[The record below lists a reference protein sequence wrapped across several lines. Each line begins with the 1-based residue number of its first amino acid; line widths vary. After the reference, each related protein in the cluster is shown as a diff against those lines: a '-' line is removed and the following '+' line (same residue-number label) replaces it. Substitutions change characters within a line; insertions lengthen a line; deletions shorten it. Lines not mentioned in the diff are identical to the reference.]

1 METCDKCVFRAF
13 WVILVSA
20 SLLPISPAL
29 AQTNPQSTQ
38 SRPRKQQSADP
49 DELARK
55 AESARTAGRTKEA
68 LNLYQ
73 EVLRARPTWSEGWWY
88 VGMIHYDSDQFA
100 EAILALKK
108 VVQFDPNLG
117 PGWAFL
123 GLCEF
128 STAKYSDALVHL
140 DRASTLG
147 FGDAATARVGNYHR
161 ALILNM
167 NGKFRDATEVLSSQ
181 FRQEKL
187 TPQIAI
193 AMGLALLRMPI
204 LPAQLDVTK
213 KELVFAAGQASVEL
227 KHRRFEEALQL
238 LTAIEKEHP
247 DVPYVHYSAAEA
259 LFGLRRWDEAESQL
273 RSELQLSPK
282 SSDSYVLLARI
293 KLKQNSLDDALQ
305 AAKQAESIKP
315 DDPQVHYV
323 LSECFAAKG
332 LAMDGDAELAIAK
345 KLGWQPNA
353 DETVALSGGTSQPG
367 ITTQPQEIERLH
379 QKAMAARESGD
390 AEGAIAAYREALQI
404 QPDWIEGLLNLSTL
418 YYTKGQTA
426 DALNFA
432 GRLAKLQP
440 NVGATWALIGLCEF
454 QMGDYEN
461 ALVHLKRGRDIGFPP
476 GSGGAISEANYHIG
490 VLLNLKGDFGAA
502 HDILA
507 QEVKGDTERADDAKY
522 ALGINLLRLRLLPSQ
537 VEKADQPMV
546 QTAGSIAMDLS
557 KSDYGPAT
565 VKFDELLKAYPGRG
579 YIHDAYGWTLM
590 SISRYD
596 AAAEQYRQETRLSPK
611 SSEAYLGLATAAL
624 KIHNYVE
631 ARDASKKAVELAP
644 DSAMAHGQYGRA
656 LVELSNVDGGIKE
669 LEKAVQLAVAIPEL
683 HFSLSRAYAKANR
696 PKDAERERQV
706 FLRLNQQQQSK

>member
-1 METCDKCVFRAF
+1 METCDKSVFRAF
-13 WVILVSA
+13 CVILVSA

-29 AQTNPQSTQ
+29 AQTSPRPTQSKPRKPQS
-38 SRPRKQQSADP
+38 ANL

-55 AESARTAGRTKEA
+55 AESARTAGRSKEA

-100 EAILALKK
+100 EAIPALKK
-108 VVQFDPNLG
+108 VVQLDPKLG

-128 STAKYSDALVHL
+128 STAKYSEALIHL

-181 FRQEKL
+181 FGQEKL

-227 KHRRFEEALQL
+227 KHCRFEEALQL

-259 LFGLRRWDEAESQL
+259 LFGLSRWSESESQL

-282 SSDSYVLLARI
+282 SSDSYALLARI
-293 KLKQNSLDDALQ
+293 NLKQNSLDDALQ

-315 DDPQVHYV
+315 DDPQVHYA
-323 LSECFAAKG
+323 LSEYFAAKG
-332 LAMDGDAELAIAK
+332 SAKDADAELAMAK
-345 KLGWQPNA
+345 KFGWQPNV
-353 DETVALSGGTSQPG
+353 DEMAALPAGESQPG
-367 ITTQPQEIERLH
+367 TTQPQEIEQLH
-379 QKAMAARESGD
+379 RKAMAARESGD
-390 AEGAIAAYREALQI
+390 TEGAIAAYREALQV
-404 QPDWIEGLLNLSTL
+404 QPDWIEGLLNISTL
-418 YYTKGQTA
+418 YYLKGQTA
-426 DALNFA
+426 NALNFA

-454 QMGDYEN
+454 QAGDYEN

-490 VLLNLKGDFGAA
+490 ILLNLKGDFGAA

-507 QEVKGDTERADDAKY
+507 QEVKGGTNRADDAKY

-537 VEKADQPMV
+537 VEGADKPMV

-565 VKFDELLKAYPGRG
+565 AKFDELLKTYPGRG

-596 AAAEQYRQETRLSPK
+596 AAADQYRQETRLSPK

-624 KIHNYVE
+624 KIHNYTE

-656 LVELSNVDGGIKE
+656 LVELSNVDDGIKE
-669 LEKAVQLAVAIPEL
+669 LEKSVQLAVAIPEL

-696 PKDAERERQV
+696 PKDAERERQI
-706 FLRLNQQQQSK
+706 FLRLNRQQQSK